1 MARAYH
7 KLPPEFLQF
16 GAGWGDQVTIASGT
30 CEAAPDAA
38 GTSTTGGGILPTSK
52 FLQLPRQLLDLR
64 HGQWEFLFL
73 LIEQGSDAVQV
84 RGYEWKNGRG
94 IMRMK

>member
-16 GAGWGDQVTIASGT
+16 GACWGDQVAIAGGT
-30 CEAAPDAA
+30 REAAPDAA
-38 GTSTTGGGILPTSK
+38 GTSTTGGGILPTSE

-64 HGQWEFLFL
+64 HGQREFLFL
-73 LIEQGSDAVQV
+73 LIEQGPDAVQI